1 MEKDMKSILLL
12 MIFSPIAY
20 AMEFEAVESLFS
32 VGETQ
37 VLESGEEVT
46 HIYYDTSRSSSNKL
60 KDRVLA
66 SKNSVIINENSHPSI
81 NTNMRINQFVSRSKE
96 NQLMY
101 LEDQEVKEEE
111 QEYYL
116 KNISQEKTKVG
127 YFRSSMKKRYK
138 MGEISDSLRR
148 QRLDDL

>member
-1 MEKDMKSILLL
+1 MKIYILLL
-12 MIFSPIAY
+12 LIFTPITY

-32 VGETQ
+32 IGETQ
-37 VLESGEEVT
+37 ILASGEEVT
-46 HIYYDTSRSSSNKL
+46 HVYYDDSRSSSNKL

-66 SKNSVIINENSHPSI
+66 SEKSVIISENSHPSI
-81 NTNMRINQFVSRSKE
+81 NTNMRLNQLVSRSKE

-116 KNISQEKTKVG
+116 KNLSEEKTKVG

-138 MGEISDSLRR
+138 MGEISESVRR
-148 QRLDDL
+148 QRLEDL